1 MNVRFTNNG
10 LSKTLRTLRAITIQD
25 VPARG
30 RTIRRTDNERVAG
43 AMDLMC
49 AHKNARS
56 GRSTTGTSGA
66 NTYAVMELGVSM
78 NVANTVKISGFGKYS
93 SRIREPRF
101 STTVN
106 ETSIRIDVKIPTKR
120 AQKTR
125 TSRRGS
131 KFAGGRTA
139 REITRGCKQRA
150 D

>member
-1 MNVRFTNNG
+1 
-10 LSKTLRTLRAITIQD
+10 
-25 VPARG
+25 
-30 RTIRRTDNERVAG
+30 
-43 AMDLMC
+43 MC

-66 NTYAVMELGVSM
+66 NTYAAMELGVNM
-78 NVANTVKISGFGKYS
+78 NVANTVKISG
-93 SRIREPRF
+93 IVEPRF

-106 ETSIRIDVKIPTKR
+106 ETSIRIDVKIPTEK
-120 AQKTR
+120 APKTR